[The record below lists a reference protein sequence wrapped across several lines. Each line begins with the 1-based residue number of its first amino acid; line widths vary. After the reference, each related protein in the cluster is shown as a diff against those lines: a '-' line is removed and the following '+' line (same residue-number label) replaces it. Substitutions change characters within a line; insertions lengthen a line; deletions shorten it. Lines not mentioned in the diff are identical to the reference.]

1 VERSLQDRHI
11 AALARCKVCLAANE
25 DMMHALMR
33 CSHAQKFWV
42 EARDWLHLK
51 IPELH
56 PITWSRDILCDPMFA
71 ETDRAKI
78 VTVMWAIWT
87 SRNNLVHDKG
97 SLDPAIFLKSVRES
111 LVLLDIPVQ
120 HAKILPGHGWRP
132 PEVGWV
138 KINTDAGISS
148 EELKGGAGGIARDQS
163 GFIGAWC
170 KPYPGVTNPM
180 IAEALSL

>member
-1 VERSLQDRHI
+1 
-11 AALARCKVCLAANE
+11 
-25 DMMHALMR
+25 
-33 CSHAQKFWV
+33 
-42 EARDWLHLK
+42 
-51 IPELH
+51 
-56 PITWSRDILCDPMFA
+56 MFA
-71 ETDRAKI
+71 ETNHAKI
-78 VTVMWAIWT
+78 VTVMWVIWT

-120 HAKILPGHGWRP
+120 HAKILPGHGWRL

-138 KINTDAGISS
+138 KIHTDAGISS

-170 KPYPGVTNPM
+170 KPYPGVTNPI
-180 IAEALSL
+180 IAEALSLRDGVIFAKLQGFSRGNRSGLLGGREPLGLARGFSISSCANSGKN